1 MVKTKI
7 RRIGNGSG
15 LTIPKNVLAQHH
27 LSEGD
32 EIFLVPTEN
41 GLLITPFDPNFADA
55 MKIMEGVNKRYKNAL
70 SELAK

>member
-1 MVKTKI
+1 MSWI
-7 RRIGNGSG
+7 ERQ
-15 LTIPKNVLAQHH
+15 LP
-27 LSEGD
+27 EGD